1 MTPQSV
7 ISDLIYVEK
16 YHRSKKNPL
25 TADIISRARSLI
37 YSQSLALGT
46 LETKND
52 ERVMICLVSEIDY
65 LTSELKR
72 LRELLALHP
81 ELEVLNN
88 VIAQNSNLSLNTS
101 QSVA

>member
-16 YHRSKKNPL
+16 YHRAKGNPL
-25 TADIISRARSLI
+25 TADIILRARSLI
-37 YSQSLALGT
+37 HRQSLALGT
-46 LETKND
+46 LEIDNKD
-52 ERVMICLVSEIDY
+52 RVMICLVSEIDS

-88 VIAQNSNLSLNTS
+88 VIAENSDLSFNVS